1 MMKHR
6 PPNCFRQGKIV
17 AIVISAVLPML
28 LASRGAAQCQPS
40 EIQAKIETMRG
51 RAPVDATTRNFFA
64 ACGSSAIPILIDA
77 LQESDIWIH
86 NGASFLLQDNPQA
99 VPNLKQALQHPNPR
113 IASGAARI
121 LGQVDSTTIISL
133 IPDLLAL
140 LDNPDFIVRG
150 NAARA
155 LGSVGAEDPANI
167 VPALTAL
174 LQDGK
179 PAVRNDAAIALA
191 EMPAADVEIAI
202 PELIDLLEDN
212 DATVRANTAGVLSE
226 IQSEATRTAL
236 PGLVELLEDREES
249 VRSAATLA
257 VSKIAKRLQAHADKL
272 SGIDLEAIAQ
282 LEADR
287 VLLEKALIVVSKS
300 AGRFDTAVVTE
311 IRLAHTSIRD
321 RISILRQSLFS
332 QALSW
337 MKNPL
342 ILVPAAYLLLYLS
355 IFALRPLWL
364 LKVDDWLQPVS
375 VKLRGLEISPRVL
388 LLLRYHPRVLDA
400 WVARHLPAAR
410 KTFVARKTVQDRAI
424 HLPVPVE
431 LNRSTIADL
440 RGADLRSSFRQPS
453 CLLLICGEGGAGK
466 TSLACQIARWAAS
479 DDAEQRLCDHRLL
492 PVLIEIDLSD
502 AKPLSE
508 AIREQLLP
516 SAGGQ
521 PISDA
526 LLKALLR
533 QRRLLLIIDH
543 FSEMG
548 TSSRQHIQTD
558 LLHWPA
564 NALILTSRLE
574 DELPN
579 RSKILLQPQ
588 RIEGGRL
595 FDFFSAYL
603 RQQDCR
609 DAFVDG
615 DLFQACYHLA
625 GMNLERQIT
634 VLLAKLYIEQLIDA
648 QLGRVGAVPDTI
660 PDLMRSY
667 LNRLNA
673 SVDAACQ
680 QPNLTVQRWAR
691 AVAWACLEP
700 TYRPAVARR
709 DPALALLKTENPTDL
724 APEDCLVYL
733 EQRLRVVQTLEPGDK
748 LRLTLDPLAE
758 YLAGLYLVDRCGDA
772 ANSESETLWR
782 DFLES
787 VENKKADPATLRGF
801 LLAVRDCCQSQQSP
815 VPDFVPDAL
824 AALAGLDPAEL
835 ARIHQQQ
842 RIRRLSDTL
851 MLPDATDR
859 AYAVAELSKVSG
871 EARAAVPALTRLLH
885 KRDEDLT
892 IRQQVL
898 EILVAA
904 GWEIEGCVDIL
915 ENSEESLSLRCL
927 AGRLL
932 IRHAANLSRP
942 APDFMVEQ
950 RDGQPSLRAAIP
962 ALTRLLHKRDE
973 DLTIRQQVLEILM
986 AAGWEIEGCVD
997 ILENNGESLSL
1008 RYLAGRFLRQH
1019 AANLSRPVPD
1029 LIVEQRDGQPSL
1041 RLEIIP
1047 GDVEDLG
1054 QGVRVELVS
1063 IPGGNFVMG
1072 SPKDEPERRE
1082 SEAPQHPVMVPAFSM
1097 GKYPVTQ
1104 AQWKVVAA
1112 RPQIDRQLDLDPSS
1126 FKGDNRPVEFVSWDD
1141 VVEFCARLEKYT
1153 GRPYRLPSEAEWEY
1167 ACRAGT
1173 TTPFHFGEMITPE
1186 VANYASSV
1194 AFEDGPT
1201 GEWQQETT
1209 PVDSFPANAFGLYDM
1224 HGNVWEWCA
1233 DHWHSN

>member
-167 VPALTAL
+167 VPALIAL

-191 EMPAADVEIAI
+191 DMPAADVEIAI

-236 PGLVELLEDREES
+236 PGLVELLENREES

-332 QALSW
+332 QTLSW

-342 ILVPAAYLLLYLS
+342 ILLPATYLLLYLS

-364 LKVDDWLQPVS
+364 LKLDDVLQPVS
-375 VKLRGLEISPRVL
+375 LKFPWGLEISPRVL

-424 HLPVPVE
+424 HLPVPVD

-440 RGADLRSSFRQPS
+440 QGADLRSSFRQPS
-453 CLLLICGEGGAGK
+453 CVLLICGEGGAGK

-479 DDAEQRLCDHRLL
+479 DDPDRRLCDHRLL
-492 PVLIEIDLSD
+492 PVLIEIDLSE

-516 SAGGQ
+516 STGGQ
-521 PISDA
+521 PIRDA

-579 RSKILLQPQ
+579 RGEILLQPQ

-609 DAFVDG
+609 DAFDDE
-615 DLFQACYHLA
+615 DLFQACRRLT
-625 GMNLERQIT
+625 GMNPERQIT

-673 SVDAACQ
+673 SVDAAFH

-700 TYRPAVARR
+700 TYCPAVARR
-709 DPALALLKTENPTDL
+709 DTALTLLKTENPIDL

-782 DFLES
+782 DFLAS
-787 VENKKADPATLRGF
+787 VEDKKADPATIRGF
-801 LLAVRDCCQSQQSP
+801 LLAVRDCCQSQQTP

-824 AALAGLDPAEL
+824 AALVRLDPAEL
-835 ARIHQQQ
+835 VRIHQQQ

-871 EARAAVPALTRLLH
+871 EARAA
-885 KRDEDLT
+885 
-892 IRQQVL
+892 
-898 EILVAA
+898 
-904 GWEIEGCVDIL
+904 
-915 ENSEESLSLRCL
+915 
-927 AGRLL
+927 
-932 IRHAANLSRP
+932 
-942 APDFMVEQ
+942 
-950 RDGQPSLRAAIP
+950 IP

-973 DLTIRQQVLEILM
+973 DLSVRQQVLEILV
-986 AAGWEIEGCVD
+986 ASGWEVEGCFD
-997 ILENNGESLSL
+997 ILENDEESLFL
-1008 RYLAGRFLRQH
+1008 RCLAGRLFRQH
-1019 AANLSRPVPD
+1019 AANLSRTVPD
-1029 LIVEQRDGQPSL
+1029 FIVEQRDGQPSL
-1041 RLEIIP
+1041 RLGIIP

-1054 QGVRVELVS
+1054 QGVTLELVS
-1063 IPGGNFVMG
+1063 IPGGNFIMG
-1072 SPKDEPERRE
+1072 SPKDEPEREE
-1082 SEAPQHPVMVPAFSM
+1082 SEAPQHPVTVPAFSM

-1104 AQWKVVAA
+1104 AQWKVIAA
-1112 RPQIDRQLDLDPSS
+1112 LPQIERQLDPYPSR
-1126 FKGDNRPVEFVSWDD
+1126 FKGDNCPVECVSWNDA
-1141 VVEFCARLEKYT
+1141 VEFCARLTRQT

-1173 TTPFHFGEMITPE
+1173 ATPFHFGKMITPE
-1186 VANYASSV
+1186 LANYYSRV
-1194 AFEDGPT
+1194 AFKGGPT
-1201 GEWQQETT
+1201 EEWRQETT
-1209 PVDSFPANAFGLYDM
+1209 PVGSFPANAFGLYDM

-1233 DHWHSN
+1233 DHWHDNYEEAPDDETIWLSSDEISERVIRGGSWDYNPRDCRSSSRVEGNRVAAINFVGFRVVCVVPRLS